1 MAPSR
6 QMRIQHKV
14 HEIDAALRLN
24 GEYHLYRD
32 EDSFAV
38 LEGVRRM
45 HQLSQLTVIEPPGRF
60 GGEYVLRLVREPTGD
75 DPQIEQ

>member
-1 MAPSR
+1 MPPSR

-14 HEIDAALRLN
+14 HEVDAVLRSN

-45 HQLSQLTVIEPPGRF
+45 HQMSKLTVIEPLGPTRF
-60 GGEYVLRLVREPTGD
+60 GGEYILKPVNLDE
-75 DPQIEQ
+75 

>member
-6 QMRIQHKV
+6 QMRIQQKV
-14 HEIDAALRLN
+14 HLIDAALRSN
-24 GEYHLYRD
+24 GEYRLYRD

-45 HQLSQLTVIEPPGRF
+45 HRSPQLTVTEPVGRL
-60 GGEYVLRLVREPTGD
+60 GGEYILKLAQHD
-75 DPQIEQ
+75 D